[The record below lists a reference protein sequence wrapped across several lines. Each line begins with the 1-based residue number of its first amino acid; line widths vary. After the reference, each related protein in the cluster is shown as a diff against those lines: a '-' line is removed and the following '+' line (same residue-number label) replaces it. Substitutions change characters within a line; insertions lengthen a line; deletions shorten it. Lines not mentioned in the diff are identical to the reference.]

1 MGEESQKQEPAQVG
15 EAPQQDARLNFST
28 VVTGAVGITKAALHV
43 DRAAEPVIRQRRA
56 ICAACP
62 KATAGMSKTSRCQ
75 ACTCFIYPKTSTAG
89 EKCPIEKW

>member
-1 MGEESQKQEPAQVG
+1 MGEVSQKQEPIQG
-15 EAPQQDARLNFST
+15 GDTPRQDARLNLNT
-28 VVTGAVGITKAALHV
+28 VVTGAVGLTKAALHV

-75 ACTCFIYPKTSTAG
+75 ACTCFIYPKTSTTG
-89 EKCPIEKW
+89 EKCPIGKW